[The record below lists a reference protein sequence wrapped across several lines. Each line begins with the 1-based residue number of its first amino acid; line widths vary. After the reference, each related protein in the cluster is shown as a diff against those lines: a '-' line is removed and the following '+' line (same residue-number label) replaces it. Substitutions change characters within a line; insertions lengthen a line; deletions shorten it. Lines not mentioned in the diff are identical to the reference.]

1 MNDKYVYLD
10 DMPQDVANDWRRRG
24 ATEIVNL
31 LVSKA
36 TRVNSPASRSCMT
49 LHDLLRN
56 RLGASRDEYN
66 SFVAS
71 LRSVGIYDQVVS
83 QLASYLPRI

>member
-1 MNDKYVYLD
+1 MNDKSVYFDGELRD
-10 DMPQDVANDWRRRG
+10 NTNELRQRG
-24 ATEIVNL
+24 VTEVVNR
-31 LVSKA
+31 LVSMA
-36 TRVNSPASRSCMT
+36 TRVNQSDNRSCMT

-56 RLGASRDEYN
+56 RLGASQDECN